1 MGGDF
6 FSAATFSGRGFYG
19 LLAIAMPKVQRIY
32 NPSVFYGGQRM
43 FNTIFPKNFYKKWL
57 FWPETDIRLWS
68 I

>member
-43 FNTIFPKNFYKKWL
+43 FNTIFLKNSYKKWTFRL
-57 FWPETDIRLWS
+57 KTDVYFGRF
-68 I
+68 